1 MRILAVDDE
10 AIMLERLEGCIL
22 DVLPNAEVYGFRRP
36 SEALAFAEENS
47 VNIAFLDIQ
56 MRGMDGISLGKRL
69 QILLPKLNII
79 YITAYAE
86 HAFDAYQL
94 NASGYL
100 LKPIDPQEMRK
111 QLQHL
116 RYPIPQKKR
125 AVFHCFGNFEVSVDG
140 QRLNFKYKRTRE
152 LLAYLVDRCGASC
165 SIDEIMSIL
174 WEDEIHPSYF
184 QNLRKDLQDTLRRV
198 GCEDILDK
206 QRGKLA
212 IKTELVD
219 CDYYQWRDRNAPRK
233 DLYRGEYMT
242 QYSWAEATSG
252 MLSNSSADRNGGAG
266 TSPNDGL

>member
-1 MRILAVDDE
+1 MKVFAVDDE
-10 AIMLERLEGCIL
+10 AIMLERLEECIRE
-22 DVLPNAEVYGFRRP
+22 VLPDAEVHGFRRP
-36 SEALAFAEENS
+36 SEVLAFAEENP
-47 VNIAFLDIQ
+47 VDIVFLDIQ
-56 MRGMDGISLGKRL
+56 MRGMDGIALGKKL

-116 RYPIPQKKR
+116 RYPVPHKKR
-125 AVFHCFGNFEVSVDG
+125 IAFHCFGNFEVTVDG

-165 SIDEIMSIL
+165 GIDEIMSIL
-174 WEDEIHPSYF
+174 WEDETHPSYF
-184 QNLRKDLQDTLRRV
+184 QNLRKDLQDTLRMV

-206 QRGKLA
+206 RRGKLA

-219 CDYYQWRDRNAPRK
+219 CDYYQWRNRNASCK

-252 MLSNSSADRNGGAG
+252 MLSNSSADRNGGMGA
-266 TSPNDGL
+266 S